1 MLHIIVEHYQLTYR
15 VLSKCT
21 LLLINISHNSKHVKY
36 FQYIINE
43 QHTKIMSSRCV
54 CVFLMWGGGGRKPVH
69 IATQGAKL

>member
-1 MLHIIVEHYQLTYR
+1 MLQITVEHYQLTYR

-21 LLLINISHNSKHVKY
+21 LLLINISHNSRHVKY

-54 CVFLMWGGGGRKPVH
+54 VVLMWGGGGRKPVH
-69 IATQGAKL
+69 VSTQEAKL